1 MMIYR
6 NFATANWSDDNILN
20 MSPEQK
26 LIFLYLHTSQY
37 TSACGIFKL
46 HLRTMGFQVGLT
58 HSPFESSLKGL
69 CAAFP
74 DFVAVD
80 WTTNEVA
87 LLQYPRQLLTA
98 ANSRS
103 LAIVAKDIENVESQY
118 LLRELISRNSAG
130 LSAPYKAQLNR
141 LQIGVINANRVSAL
155 LDGNVVQVVDNEETS
170 HERESKVKEIERES
184 APAQFLVTTVAL
196 ETIEPAQNEY
206 TATAPNWMDVARQ
219 MLEYS
224 KGEGKDQYQ
233 FLCEGTKFT
242 GDPMLIFT
250 TWAGKASPYQLKN
263 WKKEFSKLGTWF
275 NTEAQRRN
283 KPNGYQQATQAQQ
296 TQIIRDL

>member
-1 MMIYR
+1 MKSIHDKYITIQGWMV
-6 NFATANWSDDNILN
+6 TAL
-20 MSPEQK
+20 K
-26 LIFLYLHTSQY
+26 
-37 TSACGIFKL
+37 
-46 HLRTMGFQVGLT
+46 
-58 HSPFESSLKGL
+58 LKGSEL
-69 CAAFP
+69 QLFALIHGFCQDGKSRFSGSLSYIETWLNASRPTAIAA
-74 DFVAVD
+74 
-80 WTTNEVA
+80 
-87 LLQYPRQLLTA
+87 
-98 ANSRS
+98 
-103 LAIVAKDIENVESQY
+103 
-118 LLRELISRNSAG
+118 
-130 LSAPYKAQLNR
+130 LNR
-141 LQIGVINANRVSAL
+141 LTLAGWIVKHAAPVNQSNEYSVNWKAVNKAKE
-155 LDGNVVQVVDNEETS
+155 VVKNLYHQAETGSKETLPEVVKKFNGGSKESLPNIYSNTDNEN
-170 HERESKVKEIERES
+170 IES